1 MLARSCRK
9 LTIWAM
15 VLFSMA
21 LIVHA
26 STKGTTDTD
35 NGSPGTAFAHVYAD
49 GNHVTAKGKVH
60 ATRAA
65 RHGAWAVSVS
75 VPGDYDGN
83 AGHYTRGL
91 STQFHWVRGVGE
103 EDDGNST
110 AWISGH
116 NARGEAF
123 FCHAQEP

>member
-65 RHGAWAVSVS
+65 
-75 VPGDYDGN
+75 DM
-83 AGHYTRGL
+83 
-91 STQFHWVRGVGE
+91 VRG
-103 EDDGNST
+103 
-110 AWISGH
+110 
-116 NARGEAF
+116 R
-123 FCHAQEP
+123 